1 MRHPPIPGVSKPLAI
16 PSPCHRDSQLSRKL
30 SGPVRWP
37 ERGPLWSAVASCDFI
52 LYMCTLRLRSH
63 MSSRHAKPSS
73 KTIITT
79 NILATTKT
87 NSKGDFLATCCV
99 FLLERMPMCRWRCL
113 FAARHSWSSMWTS
126 TPWRRP
132 ARRCH
137 PPRRPALP
145 MRRRSTSRRRA
156 PVSLGDR
163 WTNRWIFLGLWLWG
177 MVYDKV
183 RLVC

>member
-1 MRHPPIPGVSKPLAI
+1 MCQRYLNDGIKINHVYNIESMRHPPIPGVSKPLAI

-37 ERGPLWSAVASCDFI
+37 ERGPLWSVVASCDFI

-99 FLLERMPMCRWRCL
+99 FLLERMPMCR
-113 FAARHSWSSMWTS
+113 
-126 TPWRRP
+126 
-132 ARRCH
+132 
-137 PPRRPALP
+137 
-145 MRRRSTSRRRA
+145 
-156 PVSLGDR
+156 
-163 WTNRWIFLGLWLWG
+163 
-177 MVYDKV
+177 
-183 RLVC
+183 